1 MEGFLTTPR
10 ADPNSALV
18 SRGSKWILKEK
29 LFNIQQLL
37 QCRSKYYETNLWHP
51 YSSRV
56 FEQYQECNK
65 RRCGLG
71 DLNVINNQNKQTTFL
86 YKTTFSKP
94 WSFGPF
100 DLYFYSRRTSF
111 WFLDLWFFTHRH
123 DLFSLANFC
132 AVATIYLGF
141 FFMFLA

>member
-1 MEGFLTTPR
+1 MEGFPTTPR

-86 YKTTFSKP
+86 YKTTFFKP
-94 WSFGPF
+94 WSFGPLICISIHAEQASDSLIYGSLPIDMIF
-100 DLYFYSRRTSF
+100 
-111 WFLDLWFFTHRH
+111 FLWQIFAQLQQF
-123 DLFSLANFC
+123 
-132 AVATIYLGF
+132 I
-141 FFMFLA
+141 